1 MMVMASS
8 RNKKSNHFSTFSL
21 AWKMTSKADHILS
34 MWYSGPIR
42 HLPTTWAQY
51 LFCKILF
58 IRYEVTLMSWFLI
71 KINSLYLDLTTL
83 NFLSFL
89 ERNIKTERLKLNKLA
104 KKKWCG
110 LCCGLYVIL
119 ISNLIFGNLKEN
131 LKTKYKEGKVVY
143 SQSK

>member
-1 MMVMASS
+1 MVMVSS

-71 KINSLYLDLTTL
+71 KINSIYLATTTPT
-83 NFLSFL
+83 FFPR
-89 ERNIKTERLKLNKLA
+89 EKYQDWKVKLNKLA
-104 KKKWCG
+104 PQKSCGVWCG
-110 LCCGLYVIL
+110 LTLL
-119 ISNLIFGNLKEN
+119 SNLTFRKFIEILKA
-131 LKTKYKEGKVVY
+131 KYKGKVVY
-143 SQSK
+143 FQLK